1 MKNNDNYNRVFV
13 DFDEFK
19 EEIKNVD
26 TNSTWI
32 PKIDSSVLTLKSF
45 EEIEAPEIEK
55 ECNVSLE
62 SAVDTSNNTGFV
74 LKYGKNSYLVRDTA
88 LDSILE
94 TAKIKGAALTRM
106 PQYLFAEV
114 LNKCFTVAKGDSLL
128 LLRGEKVCAC
138 LSDLYEIMPISKLVD
153 ITERALND
161 KFGNL
166 KFV

>member
-62 SAVDTSNNTGFV
+62 SE
-74 LKYGKNSYLVRDTA
+74 
-88 LDSILE
+88 ILHL
-94 TAKIKGAALTRM
+94 I
-106 PQYLFAEV
+106 V
-114 LNKCFTVAKGDSLL
+114 S
-128 LLRGEKVCAC
+128 
-138 LSDLYEIMPISKLVD
+138 
-153 ITERALND
+153 
-161 KFGNL
+161 
-166 KFV
+166 